1 MPEIIALAT
10 CEIDDKPPLIMEK
23 AHESVLAVHQG
34 RKLAADTL
42 TLVRSM
48 LALVACIQRHR
59 GATMALLGGDDR
71 FAERL
76 PDLQKEIALRIDL
89 LMLEPDGVVDRND
102 KDNILS
108 AWKTIAHNWQD
119 DAVLENFEYHSHL
132 IEYLLRMVRARG
144 ELYIDNLN
152 DLGRFIT
159 DVDTLRNL
167 TVLKFIACNNVP
179 DCFELLAKLR
189 GLATHAAASHQCD
202 AMARGRIEFLL
213 KELGRLTGVF
223 DAKVREL
230 PPVLQEKL
238 VPGNTLAQ
246 AKVKRDYLVE
256 LLSNDIV
263 EGKAI
268 TLDSEMVYRVTTE
281 VIDTYY
287 AFSYAILSHLQASLP
302 DLVNHCMINIAK
314 DPSLSSAV
322 SDASRD

>member
-1 MPEIIALAT
+1 MPEIIALTAH
-10 CEIDDKPPLIMEK
+10 EPEDKPPLIMEN
-23 AHESVLAVHQG
+23 AHDSVLGVHQA

-71 FAERL
+71 FAERM
-76 PDLQKEIALRIDL
+76 PHLQKEIALRIDL
-89 LMLEPDGVVDRND
+89 LMLEPDPVVDRND

-144 ELYIDNLN
+144 ELYLESLN
-152 DLGRFIT
+152 RLGSLIT
-159 DVDTLRNL
+159 DPEMLRNL
-167 TVLKFIACNNVP
+167 GVLKFIACNNVP

-202 AMARGRIEFLL
+202 AMTQGRIEFLL
-213 KELGRLTGVF
+213 KELARLTGVF
-223 DAKVREL
+223 DGKVREL
-230 PPVLQEKL
+230 TVRLQEKL

-256 LLSNDIV
+256 LMSNDIV

-287 AFSYAILSHLQASLP
+287 AYSYAILSYLQSSLP
-302 DLVNHCMINIAK
+302 DLVNHCMTNLAK
-314 DPSLSSAV
+314 DPALG
-322 SDASRD
+322 DAP